1 LNICNHRLGPATIGG
16 RSGGINGKGVAF
28 NFDELHER
36 ARIAKQLI
44 ECRRTT
50 RPNFPLQS
58 RARCHSNLAALD
70 IEPRRRD
77 ASIVSRPSEPCFAC
91 HIATMNFDTVKLIF
105 PAAPFDGSVTEN
117 PHRRRR
123 IMSGTVWEPF

>member
-1 LNICNHRLGPATIGG
+1 MNVCNHRLGPATISG

-58 RARCHSNLAALD
+58 RTRLHSNLAALD
-70 IEPRRRD
+70 TERRRRD
-77 ASIVSRPSEPCFAC
+77 ASIVSRPSEPCFAR
-91 HIATMNFDTVKLIF
+91 HAATMNFDTVKLIF
-105 PAAPFDGSVTEN
+105 RAAIF
-117 PHRRRR
+117 
-123 IMSGTVWEPF
+123 